1 MLLKRLEGVR
11 RGGGTH
17 DGLERYKKRLVLS
30 CYRFRPVLAGMTYA
44 CQTDRLLSSNC
55 DEVVCTGW
63 LLTKVVVNSDCFQPV
78 G

>member
-30 CYRFRPVLAGMTYA
+30 CYRFRPSVNCSGWHDVCMPDGQAAELELRRG
-44 CQTDRLLSSNC
+44 RLHRL
-55 DEVVCTGW
+55 VVDKSGC
-63 LLTKVVVNSDCFQPV
+63 
-78 G
+78 